1 MGLCAFYAL
10 QLLMNSRKSHCLSM
24 RLNYQASVGIYL
36 KVCSS
41 YFLCLIYYI
50 LAVETLQSTILRFLT
65 LWTLL
70 YSVIILFECFV
81 WKVCY
86 DYFIWIV
93 LNGLSENFPLNSM
106 IVFFLNVCCIASLS
120 CIGDSCFC
128 AMNDYYIRIAVNGLS
143 WNMDFDSTIVEHLID
158 HPRLC
163 WIYRIASRRVSCRL
177 KSS

>member
-10 QLLMNSRKSHCLSM
+10 QLLMNSRKSHCLST

-106 IVFFLNVCCIASLS
+106 IVFFFECLLYSKLVMYWWFMFLCNEWLLYKNCCKWSFLKYGFWLHHCWTFDRSSKIMLNIQ
-120 CIGDSCFC
+120 DSQ
-128 AMNDYYIRIAVNGLS
+128 
-143 WNMDFDSTIVEHLID
+143 
-158 HPRLC
+158 
-163 WIYRIASRRVSCRL
+163 
-177 KSS
+177 